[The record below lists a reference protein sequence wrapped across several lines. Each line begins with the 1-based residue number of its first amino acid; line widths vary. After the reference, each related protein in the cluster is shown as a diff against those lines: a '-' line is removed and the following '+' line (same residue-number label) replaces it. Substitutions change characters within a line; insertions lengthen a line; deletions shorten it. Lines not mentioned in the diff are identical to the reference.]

1 MTSNLSSSAVIPR
14 YHLSLPHAGATTGAT
29 ATEQLH
35 SMAYPRQKAPTNLL
49 KCLELDQTYLG
60 HPLLRRQQYV
70 TNGLATTDCMHT
82 TDIMGHHGC
91 VNAVA
96 FSNLGEEFLVTG
108 VLDGWQYVL
117 PKCLSCPP
125 PFPPI
130 HTYTHTTNARTT
142 HAHCTHHTCT
152 HYMCSS
158 THHTHTGGDDER
170 VLVWRLAEVM
180 HGKRHPTIM
189 AGRHQSNVFSAVFS
203 CDNAYIYSGGEQH
216 TIGYRNR
223 NSIFLPTSSPCRQ

>member
-60 HPLLRRQQYV
+60 HPLLHRQQYV

-108 VLDGWQYVL
+108 VLDDWQYVL

-125 PFPPI
+125 PPFPPI
-130 HTYTHTTNARTT
+130 HTHTY
-142 HAHCTHHTCT
+142 HKCTHHTCT
-152 HYMCSS
+152 LHTPHMHTLHVLIYTS
-158 THHTHTGGDDER
+158 HTHRWG
-170 VLVWRLAEVM
+170 
-180 HGKRHPTIM
+180 
-189 AGRHQSNVFSAVFS
+189 
-203 CDNAYIYSGGEQH
+203 
-216 TIGYRNR
+216 
-223 NSIFLPTSSPCRQ
+223 